1 MVVLCVG
8 QLWAL
13 CLRDDWVYNQ
23 QHMGEA
29 YVGQFVGPTLLGS
42 CLLCGLMGYPLAGC
56 QQKVYKRRV
65 GLEMKAMKS
74 RISLENELD
83 NKSNSPLGL

>member
-1 MVVLCVG
+1 MYVTSQVLYVG
-8 QLWAL
+8 LLWVL
-13 CLRDDWVYNQ
+13 FCGIR
-23 QHMGEA
+23 EA
-29 YVGQFVGPTLLGS
+29 YVGQFVGPTLLDS

-65 GLEMKAMKS
+65 GLEMEAVKS